1 MSKRDM
7 RAKKLL
13 LAVLLAMS
21 MQSYYAAPTWAAEAG
36 QPAGQTETVDGKG
49 QSDSTTT
56 PATEAETSAPATGEE
71 AADVEGEDSANTDA
85 AVPPVTYGVRAA
97 SASTDDYG
105 IMPLADYPDG
115 TIVGGV
121 TFSGGTL
128 DNVTTINGA
137 NFTVDTTN
145 FNMAIGQGATTILME
160 DSGSTKF
167 MRSLAIGY
175 NATVGGMNSIA
186 IGSDAL
192 SSKVASVAIGNS
204 AKVEVGGGT
213 AIGSNAKVTATNGV
227 ALGLNA
233 KANHEKSVAIGSGSG
248 TNAEYQV
255 SFAQWNTAVNEWR
268 DRRSLVGIQD
278 IDMAGALTGVTSI
291 NGAGLKMGDDWSI
304 AFGWDA
310 SASGYGSV
318 AIGEEATAG
327 DTTTDNSA
335 TAIGS
340 CAGAYKAYTTA
351 IGANSY
357 AYAERS
363 TALGYMANVDET
375 VNSVAIGTASKT
387 FNKNEVNFGYY
398 TLNNGSVNDSGP
410 YYGRSLAGISSI
422 DFIAD
427 EDGNKGA
434 ITGVT
439 SINDVAV
446 SGSAAAGLT
455 IGGITFNN
463 GGIMGEVTE
472 DNYKMKI
479 NGLDLYTGINEEWD
493 KGSMAFGKDS
503 VIGNITGSTTFNA
516 IAIGTGA
523 DAESDNAIALG
534 AHSLAYTEDDMVGN
548 AMAIGAY
555 AGAYSSNSVAFGYQ
569 AYVARF
575 DNSEEHNLINN
586 SMALGT
592 YSSVNTSDTVSFGH
606 KVGDGYG
613 DAYPS
618 KTYTDNLFRSLVNVK
633 DLELNTADDG
643 TGGAITGLTKV
654 NDVHFVIDKDNE
666 NVAISDEEPWSTS
679 SVIIG
684 IGAVATTNGTAIG
697 NQAETLNVD
706 STAVG
711 MMAKASGEVS
721 VAVGVGA
728 EAVGDTAIAI
738 GGGANAGHS
747 ESVAIGYD
755 STTSA
760 ANQVAFGK
768 MTDPATFRSLAG
780 IKDITLTGA
789 VNGVTLGVKG
799 GTAADK
805 DNVLVGG
812 VDVTQLQTD
821 VADKADKTT
830 IDTLSNKVGT
840 AETNISNLKTN
851 TAGISVADNMTVIA
865 NGFKVGTTAYGM
877 SSTGVLTAASGTIGG
892 VTFSGGALDKVSS
905 INGAYFSAAAD
916 QSHLLIGSDERTST
930 NKNNTGIGILS
941 VADGDS
947 TVAVGYEARA
957 AEGRSIAI
965 GAYSKAYA
973 DDSIV
978 IGESSEITNTGLG
991 SIALGRGTKVVSQN
1005 SIAIGNGAH
1014 ISDES
1019 QLYSVAIGTDST
1031 TSKANQVSFGHKKDD
1046 LNAGGGSFGNDL
1058 FRSVVNV
1065 ADIEM
1070 HGGITGLTSI
1080 EGVAVSG
1087 SAADGLTVSGVTLNG
1102 GKVNEVALGL
1112 KGGDTDKDH
1121 VLVGGVDVTKMQT
1134 DVAGKASQT
1143 AFDTLN
1149 ETVTNSTTGLVK
1161 QITDIDAAYKAADT
1175 ALSDKATALEAKTS
1189 KFKADGSEL
1198 TGMTS
1203 ITSTGAT
1210 LGGVSFADSGI
1221 VTGVSSINTVAF
1233 DASGNI
1239 TGGTYN
1245 GMTLGNGKVNGV
1257 TLGTDGTVNG
1267 AAITSD
1273 SFNGVSIKSDGTVDG
1288 VDVSALKAT
1297 VDGIST
1303 DGVGTADTAG
1313 IKRDTT
1319 GTATTKIEDNTSITT
1334 DGLTT
1339 NRITVGNAILENGK
1353 LTVGVVTLTGGKL
1366 SGLTAGDIT
1375 SAAST
1380 EAVTGGQVYTIKSD
1394 LETSISGKADTAT
1407 VTALDTRVGTAETN
1421 IGNLQTATADMATKT
1436 QVATDISTAKTELET
1451 AYNAADT
1458 VLSDRATAL
1467 ETATTGMTYASGTTT
1482 FAVGVAAANL
1492 TVGSNFSVTADGA
1505 LTAKTINNVKIEK
1518 DGTSV
1523 KVGDIDLTALAGNS
1537 SGNAGDI
1544 TALTGRVDTAEGK
1557 VSTLEATVGDS
1568 STGLVKRT
1576 DDLETATTGMTYA
1589 GGTTT
1594 FAGVVTA
1601 GELKVGATGFGFN
1614 SEGVLTAKTVNGVT
1628 ISGTDAAKDAAIGG
1642 YSLKTI
1648 TDDIADLK
1656 TNGGA
1661 TSANTVGIKHS
1672 GTVDTA
1678 DSLTTIEGNT
1688 KISGSGIVVTGT
1700 VEATTLKEDG
1710 TELAAKYAGIS
1721 EAYTAE
1727 KAALKA
1733 DKTDVDTLRTTV
1745 GDAATGLVKD
1755 MGDLQTATSTLKAA
1769 TTGMS
1774 YDSGTTSTSFSGNVV
1789 VGNVGNQTHTQI
1801 TDNAI
1806 IFGQGAEK
1814 QVTVDASGI
1823 HVGAKAMNGIST
1835 FADAGGTHID
1845 HTSLVT
1851 GTITAANLNVNGAA
1865 ISGNATD
1872 GLSVGGVNIKD
1883 LQDRVT
1889 TIENSGTGGSGS
1901 GTSTDTEGIKRTKDN
1916 GKDVTTIESATSF
1929 TADGMKTSN
1938 LEAATAAIGGVNFAA
1953 GGVVT
1958 GINSINGTVFSSD
1971 GKIGGV
1977 SLSGGKVNGVDI
1989 KWLDQRVTS
1998 LEGSGTGGGG
2008 TGGGGAN
2015 TSGIGKP
2022 DGDTTTIEGNTTVT
2036 GDGIETNKVTASDQ
2050 IIVAD
2055 GKDNQTVISED
2066 GIKVAEGKT
2075 NEVTINDKGIHVGK
2089 NSSVMNDTEGFI
2101 TDKGLYIG
2109 VNSSNDISTAKFS
2122 VDKGNGTMTSKVGGY
2137 TFTNGSSG
2145 AVFSHNGDTA
2155 YGTGSK
2161 LDTTIEGNK
2170 VTTGQL
2176 SADELWV
2183 GGNQVTVSGGTVNQT
2198 DAIDNQLTATK
2209 DGYDY
2214 TNGFTTT
2221 QTEGTTQSA
2230 SKESTDGK
2238 EKLETVNKTTAGGT
2252 SVTTSKT
2259 STNSADRKTEQS
2271 SSFVTNESGMSLN
2284 TSTKVTDKDGNVT
2297 KNTSG
2302 ETKMSGDSLTVS
2314 KTTVT
2319 SKDGKEETTTSST
2332 TVGSGEVTLHRED
2345 GSTIRVGEAIEG
2357 MQGQIQD
2364 IGSKVNEMG
2373 VEIKEV
2379 GALSAALAGLHPQP
2393 ENANSRA
2400 DFAMAMGSY
2409 EGKQA
2414 LAVGG
2419 FYRPDKRTMLSIG
2432 ASTTSSKHMMNM
2444 GISIALDKLPEA
2456 ERKEQESN
2464 ADLAE
2469 RMKKLEADY
2478 EARLEKMEAA
2488 YEARMERL
2496 EARYARMKDA
2506 YEADKEQQKQQEAV
2520 DETQENAEGA
2530 SA

>member
-36 QPAGQTETVDGKG
+36 QPTGQTETVDGKG
-49 QSDSTTT
+49 QSDGTTT
-56 PATEAETSAPATGEE
+56 PAGEEETSAPATGEE
-71 AADVEGEDSANTDA
+71 AAAAEGEEGANTTDT
-85 AVPPVTYGVRAA
+85 AVPPITYGVRAA
-97 SASTDDYG
+97 SAGTDDYG

-167 MRSLAIGY
+167 IRSLAIGY

-186 IGSDAL
+186 IGPDAL
-192 SSKVASVAIGNS
+192 SSKIASVAIGNS

-213 AIGSNAKVTATNGV
+213 AIGSGAKVTATNGV

-278 IDMAGALTGVTSI
+278 IEMAGKLLINRIVFTGDVNTGNIAIGGTANGDQYSITVGGTAEADYSVSVGGHAYDENTVALGS
-291 NGAGLKMGDDWSI
+291 GAEAYVKDSI
-304 AFGWDA
+304 AIGAAAQARGQNNIVIGSNSD
-310 SASGYGSV
+310 SANSEDSV
-318 AIGEEATAG
+318 AIGSGASTLDAT
-327 DTTTDNSA
+327 
-335 TAIGS
+335 
-340 CAGAYKAYTTA
+340 
-351 IGANSY
+351 
-357 AYAERS
+357 
-363 TALGYMANVDET
+363 
-375 VNSVAIGTASKT
+375 NSVVIGTGSYT
-387 FNKNEVNFGYY
+387 EESNEVNFGYY
-398 TLNNGSVNDSGP
+398 KLKADGSADRGST

-422 DFIAD
+422 DFIAG
-427 EDGNKGA
+427 EDGTNGVITGLSSIDFIA
-434 ITGVT
+434 GGDGTNGVITGVT
-439 SINDVAV
+439 SIN
-446 SGSAAAGLT
+446 G
-455 IGGITFNN
+455 
-463 GGIMGEVTE
+463 M
-472 DNYKMKI
+472 
-479 NGLDLYTGINEEWD
+479 DLYTGLLNEDDE
-493 KGSMAFGKDS
+493 GSMAFGQGAQ
-503 VIGNITGSTTFNA
+503 IAAYTSTTSYNATAIGTGAIADGNNAVALGAYSLAYTDDDQTEGNA
-516 IAIGTGA
+516 IAIGGCSQALTSNG
-523 DAESDNAIALG
+523 IALG
-534 AHSLAYTEDDMVGN
+534 YQTYTGVNAHNSLA
-548 AMAIGAY
+548 
-555 AGAYSSNSVAFGYQ
+555 
-569 AYVARF
+569 
-575 DNSEEHNLINN
+575 
-586 SMALGT
+586 LGG
-592 YSSVNTSDTVSFGH
+592 YSSVYDSDTVSFGH
-606 KVGDGYG
+606 KKGDKY
-613 DAYPS
+613 DWTDDS

-643 TGGAITGLTKV
+643 TGGAITGVTSINEV
-654 NDVHFVIDKDNE
+654 NFLINQDNEWVVISDTDKDKFGQC
-666 NVAISDEEPWSTS
+666 
-679 SVIIG
+679 SVVIG
-684 IGAVATTNGTAIG
+684 IGATATSDGTAIG
-697 NQAETLNVD
+697 NVAEAIGLD
-706 STAVG
+706 STAIG
-711 MMAKASGEVS
+711 IMAKANGTSA
-721 VAVGVGA
+721 VAVGA
-728 EAVGDTAIAI
+728 LAQASDSAIAI
-738 GGGANAGHS
+738 GGNANATGS
-747 ESVAIGYD
+747 ESIAIGYD
-755 STTSA
+755 SVASA
-760 ANQVAFGK
+760 EK
-768 MTDPATFRSLAG
+768 
-780 IKDITLTGA
+780 
-789 VNGVTLGVKG
+789 
-799 GTAADK
+799 
-805 DNVLVGG
+805 
-812 VDVTQLQTD
+812 
-821 VADKADKTT
+821 
-830 IDTLSNKVGT
+830 
-840 AETNISNLKTN
+840 
-851 TAGISVADNMTVIA
+851 
-865 NGFKVGTTAYGM
+865 
-877 SSTGVLTAASGTIGG
+877 
-892 VTFSGGALDKVSS
+892 
-905 INGAYFSAAAD
+905 
-916 QSHLLIGSDERTST
+916 
-930 NKNNTGIGILS
+930 
-941 VADGDS
+941 
-947 TVAVGYEARA
+947 
-957 AEGRSIAI
+957 
-965 GAYSKAYA
+965 
-973 DDSIV
+973 
-978 IGESSEITNTGLG
+978 
-991 SIALGRGTKVVSQN
+991 
-1005 SIAIGNGAH
+1005 
-1014 ISDES
+1014 
-1019 QLYSVAIGTDST
+1019 
-1031 TSKANQVSFGHKKDD
+1031 QVSFGHKKGDI
-1046 LNAGGGSFGNDL
+1046 NVNGNSMTEDL

-1087 SAADGLTVSGVTLNG
+1087 SAAAGLTVSGVTLNG

-1112 KGGDTDKDH
+1112 KGGTGTDKDN

-1161 QITDIDAAYKAADT
+1161 QITDIDAAYKAVDT

-1221 VTGVSSINTVAF
+1221 VTGVNSINTVAF

-1288 VDVSALKAT
+1288 VDVSVLKAT

-1339 NRITVGNAILENGK
+1339 NKVTVGNAILENGK
-1353 LTVGVVTLTGGKL
+1353 LTVGAVTLTGGKL

-1394 LETSISGKADTAT
+1394 LETSISGKADTTT
-1407 VTALDTRVGTAETN
+1407 VTAL
-1421 IGNLQTATADMATKT
+1421 Q
-1436 QVATDISTAKTELET
+1436 
-1451 AYNAADT
+1451 
-1458 VLSDRATAL
+1458 
-1467 ETATTGMTYASGTTT
+1467 TATTGMTYASGTTT
-1482 FAVGVAAANL
+1482 FAGGVAAANL
-1492 TVGSNFSVTADGA
+1492 AVGSNFSVTADGA

-1601 GELKVGATGFGFN
+1601 GELKVGATGFGFG
-1614 SEGVLTAKTVNGVT
+1614 SDGALTAKTVNGVT

-1688 KISGSGIVVTGT
+1688 KISSSGIVVTGT
-1700 VEATTLKEDG
+1700 VEATTLKEGG

-1733 DKTDVDTLRTTV
+1733 DKTDVDTLKTTV

-1755 MGDLQTATSTLKAA
+1755 MGDLQTATSALKAA

-1789 VGNVGNQTHTQI
+1789 IGDVVGKTHTQI

-1835 FADAGGTHID
+1835 FADSNGTHID

-1851 GTITAANLNVNGAA
+1851 DTVTAANLNVNGAA

-1889 TIENSGTGGSGS
+1889 AIENSGTGGGTGS

-1916 GKDVTTIESATSF
+1916 GKDVTTIEVATSF
-1929 TADGMKTSN
+1929 TADGMQTSK
-1938 LEAATAAIGGVNFAA
+1938 LTAATAAIGGVDFAA
-1953 GGVVT
+1953 SGVMTNV
-1958 GINSINGTVFSSD
+1958 GSINGISFAD

-1977 SLSGGKVNGVDI
+1977 SLSGGKVNGAEINGANFNGVDV
-1989 KWLDQRVTS
+1989 KALKNKVDS
-1998 LEGSGTGGGG
+1998 LGTGGG
-2008 TGGGGAN
+2008 TGGGTGSGGDN

-2101 TDKGLYIG
+2101 SDKGLYIG

-2122 VDKGNGTMTSKVGGY
+2122 VDNGNGTMTSKVGGY
-2137 TFTNGSSG
+2137 TFTNSSSG
-2145 AVFSHNGDTA
+2145 AVFSHSGDTA
-2155 YGTGSK
+2155 VTPGGSFTE
-2161 LDTTIEGNK
+2161 TTIKGNK
-2170 VTTGQL
+2170 VTTGRL
-2176 SADELWV
+2176 DADELYV
-2183 GGNQVTVSGGTVNQT
+2183 DGNKVNIAGGTIGQT
-2198 DAIDNQLTATK
+2198 DAVANHLEGTDGDGNKVTNDFKTSALNGTTQAAEQTSADGKNIIKTENNTSAGGTK
-2209 DGYDY
+2209 V
-2214 TNGFTTT
+2214 TTT
-2221 QTEGTTQSA
+2221 QT
-2230 SKESTDGK
+2230 
-2238 EKLETVNKTTAGGT
+2238 KTTDADNYKSSSS
-2252 SVTTSKT
+2252 SVTTGLNGMTMEISS
-2259 STNSADRKTEQS
+2259 STTKDGKVTQTTEKKTEM
-2271 SSFVTNESGMSLN
+2271 T
-2284 TSTKVTDKDGNVT
+2284 
-2297 KNTSG
+2297 
-2302 ETKMSGDSLTVS
+2302 GDSLTVS

-2393 ENANSRA
+2393 QNANSRA

-2506 YEADKEQQKQQEAV
+2506 YEADKEQQKQQEVA
-2520 DETQENAEGA
+2520 DETQENAEAA

>member
-49 QSDSTTT
+49 QSDGTTT
-56 PATEAETSAPATGEE
+56 PAADEAETVKKTDTKQE
-71 AADVEGEDSANTDA
+71 ADEALTIMGYSVNTLNADEDA
-85 AVPPVTYGVRAA
+85 
-97 SASTDDYG
+97 G
-105 IMPLADYPDG
+105 IMPTL
-115 TIVGGV
+115 VGGY
-121 TFSGGTL
+121 TGSYNAGTGSNYTVDYATAVGYNAVVNHL
-128 DNVTTINGA
+128 NSTALGYNASTSAEEQVSFGHWDSTTSTWTTTRSLAGIKNIEMAGALTGVTTINGA
-137 NFTVDTTN
+137 NFTVDETN
-145 FNMAIGQGATTILME
+145 GNIAIGILAKIESSNPSSETIHVVALGERAAVTGLGGVAVGFEAHAYAEEATALGYCAEAYSKYSI
-160 DSGSTKF
+160 
-167 MRSLAIGY
+167 AIGSGAQAREE
-175 NATVGGMNSIA
+175 NNIVIGTNSDSIGADSVVIGSGAFGDARNSIA
-186 IGSDAL
+186 IGAG
-192 SSKVASVAIGNS
+192 SST
-204 AKVEVGGGT
+204 E
-213 AIGSNAKVTATNGV
+213 
-227 ALGLNA
+227 
-233 KANHEKSVAIGSGSG
+233 
-248 TNAEYQV
+248 
-255 SFAQWNTAVNEWR
+255 
-268 DRRSLVGIQD
+268 
-278 IDMAGALTGVTSI
+278 
-291 NGAGLKMGDDWSI
+291 
-304 AFGWDA
+304 
-310 SASGYGSV
+310 
-318 AIGEEATAG
+318 
-327 DTTTDNSA
+327 TD
-335 TAIGS
+335 
-340 CAGAYKAYTTA
+340 
-351 IGANSY
+351 
-357 AYAERS
+357 
-363 TALGYMANVDET
+363 
-375 VNSVAIGTASKT
+375 
-387 FNKNEVNFGYY
+387 NEVNFGYY
-398 TLNNGSVNDSGP
+398 NLLADGSADMGNP
-410 YYGRSLAGISSI
+410 YFGRSLAGISSI

-427 EDGNKGA
+427 IDGNKGA
-434 ITGVT
+434 ITGLSSINGVTVVGTDASTGLTVGGNAIIGKTDIPFSSNGFSVNNTGAITAASGTIGGITLNGGKLDKIT
-439 SINDVAV
+439 SINGANFTTDNNSIAVGALAIAEDYGSAFGLNSQAKGSSSVAIGNTAKAKDSGSIAIGSTSIAEGANSIAIGVDNLAEKEGSIAIGTSSYAENIGSIALGSHAEAPHDNSVAIGSKSFTTADNQVAFGTGTVNADKTVTWTNRRSLAGISDIEMHGGIMGLTSINGVAV
-446 SGSAAAGLT
+446 SGSTAAGLT
-455 IGGITFNN
+455 IGGITLNN
-463 GGIMGEVTE
+463 GGIIGEVTE

-479 NGLDLYTGINEEWD
+479 NGLDFYTGINEEWD

-633 DLELNTADDG
+633 DIELNTADDG
-643 TGGAITGLTKV
+643 TGGAITGLT
-654 NDVHFVIDKDNE
+654 
-666 NVAISDEEPWSTS
+666 
-679 SVIIG
+679 
-684 IGAVATTNGTAIG
+684 
-697 NQAETLNVD
+697 
-706 STAVG
+706 
-711 MMAKASGEVS
+711 
-721 VAVGVGA
+721 
-728 EAVGDTAIAI
+728 
-738 GGGANAGHS
+738 
-747 ESVAIGYD
+747 
-755 STTSA
+755 
-760 ANQVAFGK
+760 
-768 MTDPATFRSLAG
+768 
-780 IKDITLTGA
+780 
-789 VNGVTLGVKG
+789 
-799 GTAADK
+799 
-805 DNVLVGG
+805 
-812 VDVTQLQTD
+812 
-821 VADKADKTT
+821 
-830 IDTLSNKVGT
+830 
-840 AETNISNLKTN
+840 
-851 TAGISVADNMTVIA
+851 
-865 NGFKVGTTAYGM
+865 
-877 SSTGVLTAASGTIGG
+877 
-892 VTFSGGALDKVSS
+892 S
-905 INGAYFSAAAD
+905 INGVYFSAAAD

-930 NKNNTGIGILS
+930 NKNNTGIGVLS

-957 AEGRSIAI
+957 AEDRSIAI

-973 DDSIV
+973 ADSIV
-978 IGESSEITNTGLG
+978 IGEGSEITNTGLG

-1014 ISDES
+1014 ISDEN
-1019 QLYSVAIGTDST
+1019 QLFSVAIGADST
-1031 TSKANQVSFGHKKDD
+1031 TSKETQVSFGHKQDD
-1046 LNAGGGSFGNDL
+1046 LDAGGSSFGHDL

-1087 SAADGLTVSGVTLNG
+1087 SAAAGLTVSGVTLNG

-1112 KGGDTDKDH
+1112 KGGAGTDKDN
-1121 VLVGGVDVTKMQT
+1121 VLVGGVDLTALSQSSGGNTGDITALKTKTEGIERTGDGSSTPYATTIEGVTLSSNKVTASGGIVVDSNNQL
-1134 DVAGKASQT
+1134 DAVGLKASKVNGATITSNTFNEVLLEKDAGNSHYKVGDVDVT
-1143 AFDTLN
+1143 ALSG
-1149 ETVTNSTTGLVK
+1149 TVGDATKGLVK
-1161 QITDIDAAYKAADT
+1161 DTADLKTAVGDADT
-1175 ALSDKATALEAKTS
+1175 GLAA
-1189 KFKADGSEL
+1189 
-1198 TGMTS
+1198 
-1203 ITSTGAT
+1203 
-1210 LGGVSFADSGI
+1210 V
-1221 VTGVSSINTVAF
+1221 NTKV
-1233 DASGNI
+1233 GTNI
-1239 TGGTYN
+1239 
-1245 GMTLGNGKVNGV
+1245 
-1257 TLGTDGTVNG
+1257 
-1267 AAITSD
+1267 AAITAI
-1273 SFNGVSIKSDGTVDG
+1273 NER
-1288 VDVSALKAT
+1288 
-1297 VDGIST
+1297 
-1303 DGVGTADTAG
+1303 TAG
-1313 IKRDTT
+1313 IDVNSDSSSKF
-1319 GTATTKIEDNTSITT
+1319 S
-1334 DGLTT
+1334 
-1339 NRITVGNAILENGK
+1339 NG
-1353 LTVGVVTLTGGKL
+1353 
-1366 SGLTAGDIT
+1366 
-1375 SAAST
+1375 
-1380 EAVTGGQVYTIKSD
+1380 
-1394 LETSISGKADTAT
+1394 
-1407 VTALDTRVGTAETN
+1407 
-1421 IGNLQTATADMATKT
+1421 
-1436 QVATDISTAKTELET
+1436 
-1451 AYNAADT
+1451 
-1458 VLSDRATAL
+1458 
-1467 ETATTGMTYASGTTT
+1467 
-1482 FAVGVAAANL
+1482 F
-1492 TVGSNFSVTADGA
+1492 TVGSTSFGMGSDGA
-1505 LTAKTINNVKIEK
+1505 LTAKTINTVTIEK
-1518 DGTSV
+1518 VGDAI
-1523 KVGDIDLTALAGNS
+1523 KVGDIDLTALSQNSGGNT
-1537 SGNAGDI
+1537 GDI
-1544 TALTGRVDTAEGK
+1544 TALKTKTEGIERTGDGSSTPYATTIEGVTLNSNKVTASGGIVVDSNNQLDAAGLKASK
-1557 VSTLEATVGDS
+1557 VNGATITSNTFNEVLLEKDAGNSHYKVGDVDVTALS
-1568 STGLVKRT
+1568 DTIGDATKGLVKDT
-1576 DDLETATTGMTYA
+1576 
-1589 GGTTT
+1589 
-1594 FAGVVTA
+1594 
-1601 GELKVGATGFGFN
+1601 
-1614 SEGVLTAKTVNGVT
+1614 
-1628 ISGTDAAKDAAIGG
+1628 
-1642 YSLKTI
+1642 
-1648 TDDIADLK
+1648 ADLK
-1656 TNGGA
+1656 TAVGA
-1661 TSANTVGIKHS
+1661 A
-1672 GTVDTA
+1672 DTGLA
-1678 DSLTTIEGNT
+1678 AVNT
-1688 KISGSGIVVTGT
+1688 KVT
-1700 VEATTLKEDG
+1700 
-1710 TELAAKYAGIS
+1710 
-1721 EAYTAE
+1721 
-1727 KAALKA
+1727 
-1733 DKTDVDTLRTTV
+1733 
-1745 GDAATGLVKD
+1745 
-1755 MGDLQTATSTLKAA
+1755 DLQTA

-1835 FADAGGTHID
+1835 FADSNGTHID

-1851 GTITAANLNVNGAA
+1851 GTVTAANLNGVA

-1872 GLSVGGVNIKD
+1872 GLSVGGVNIKTLD
-1883 LQDRVT
+1883 DRLATLKTTVDDIQNSGVGPADMAGVQRSDADGDGINDTT
-1889 TIENSGTGGSGS
+1889 TIET
-1901 GTSTDTEGIKRTKDN
+1901 
-1916 GKDVTTIESATSF
+1916 ATSF
-1929 TADGMKTSN
+1929 TKAGMKTSN
-1938 LEAATAAIGGVNFAA
+1938 LEALTAAIGGVNFAA

-2008 TGGGGAN
+2008 TGGGGGAS

-2145 AVFSHNGDTA
+2145 AVFSHSGDTA
-2155 YGTGSK
+2155 VTPGGSFTE
-2161 LDTTIEGNK
+2161 TTIKGNK
-2170 VTTGQL
+2170 VTTGRL
-2176 SADELWV
+2176 DADELYV
-2183 GGNQVTVSGGTVNQT
+2183 DGNKVNIAGGTIGQT
-2198 DAIDNQLTATK
+2198 DAVANHLEGT
-2209 DGYDY
+2209 DGDGNKV
-2214 TNGFTTT
+2214 TNDFKTSALN
-2221 QTEGTTQSA
+2221 GTTQAAEQTSA
-2230 SKESTDGK
+2230 DGK
-2238 EKLETVNKTTAGGT
+2238 NIIKTENNTSAGGT

-2456 ERKEQESN
+2456 ERNEQESN

-2506 YEADKEQQKQQEAV
+2506 YEADKEQQKQQEVA
-2520 DETQENAEGA
+2520 DETQENAEAA

>member
-21 MQSYYAAPTWAAEAG
+21 MQSYYAAPTWAAEVG

-49 QSDSTTT
+49 QSDGTTT
-56 PATEAETSAPATGEE
+56 PDAEEETSAPATGDE
-71 AADVEGEDSANTDA
+71 AAAAEGEEGANTTDT

-97 SASTDDYG
+97 SAGTDDYG

-128 DNVTTINGA
+128 DNVTTVNGA

-167 MRSLAIGY
+167 IRSLAIGY

-192 SSKVASVAIGNS
+192 SSKIASVAIGNS
-204 AKVEVGGGT
+204 AKVEVGGGI
-213 AIGSNAKVTATNGV
+213 AIGSNAKVTATSGV

-233 KANHEKSVAIGSGSG
+233 RANHEKSVAIGSGSG

-278 IDMAGALTGVTSI
+278 IDMAGALNAGGVSFIGNSETGSVFV
-291 NGAGLKMGDDWSI
+291 GLPTRDDDGTTIEYYKSDVKYTTT
-304 AFGWDA
+304 FGYEA
-310 SASGYGSV
+310 SATGQASTALGLGAKAAGNSSVSIGGSSEANTEYSTAIGYDAHVNHRRSV
-318 AIGEEATAG
+318 AIGAFSSTNNDGQVSFGSWDAYNEEWVSNYNLVGIDNLEMLGELKVGYEDDNMTIIG
-327 DTTTDNSA
+327 EGKVQSVSLTDG
-335 TAIGS
+335 TAILSNGGLTNLKNINGVTV
-340 CAGAYKAYTTA
+340 AGTSASTGLTFGGNA
-351 IGANSY
+351 IIGKTDMPFS
-357 AYAERS
+357 S
-363 TALGYMANVDET
+363 TGF
-375 VNSVAIGTASKT
+375 SVSNT
-387 FNKNEVNFGYY
+387 
-398 TLNNGSVNDSGP
+398 
-410 YYGRSLAGISSI
+410 
-422 DFIAD
+422 
-427 EDGNKGA
+427 GA
-434 ITGVT
+434 IT
-439 SINDVAV
+439 AA
-446 SGSAAAGLT
+446 SGT

-463 GGIMGEVTE
+463 GGIMGEVNTYGDVDQVKE
-472 DNYKMKI
+472 ASYTMKI
-479 NGLDLYTGINEEWD
+479 NGLDLYTGVSEFD

-503 VIGNITGSTTFNA
+503 VIGNITGANTFDA

-523 DAESDNAIALG
+523 DAESENAIALG

-569 AYVARF
+569 AYVSRF
-575 DNSEEHNLINN
+575 DNSNNLINN

-592 YSSVNTSDTVSFGH
+592 NSSVNTSDTVSFGH
-606 KVGDGYG
+606 KVGDKYG
-613 DAYPS
+613 NYWDE

-643 TGGAITGLTKV
+643 TGGAITG
-654 NDVHFVIDKDNE
+654 
-666 NVAISDEEPWSTS
+666 
-679 SVIIG
+679 
-684 IGAVATTNGTAIG
+684 
-697 NQAETLNVD
+697 
-706 STAVG
+706 
-711 MMAKASGEVS
+711 
-721 VAVGVGA
+721 
-728 EAVGDTAIAI
+728 
-738 GGGANAGHS
+738 
-747 ESVAIGYD
+747 
-755 STTSA
+755 
-760 ANQVAFGK
+760 
-768 MTDPATFRSLAG
+768 
-780 IKDITLTGA
+780 
-789 VNGVTLGVKG
+789 VT
-799 GTAADK
+799 
-805 DNVLVGG
+805 
-812 VDVTQLQTD
+812 
-821 VADKADKTT
+821 
-830 IDTLSNKVGT
+830 
-840 AETNISNLKTN
+840 
-851 TAGISVADNMTVIA
+851 
-865 NGFKVGTTAYGM
+865 
-877 SSTGVLTAASGTIGG
+877 
-892 VTFSGGALDKVSS
+892 S
-905 INGAYFSAAAD
+905 INGAYFSAATD

-930 NKNNTGIGILS
+930 NNNNTGIGIS
-941 VADGDS
+941 SIADGDS
-947 TVAVGYEARA
+947 TVAVGYEAIA

-965 GAYSKAYA
+965 GASSKAYA

-978 IGESSEITNTGLG
+978 IGEGSEITNTGLG

-1005 SIAIGNGAH
+1005 SIAIGNRAN

-1019 QLYSVAIGTDST
+1019 QVYSVAIGADST
-1031 TSKANQVSFGHKKDD
+1031 TSKAKQVSFGHKKDD
-1046 LNAGGGSFGNDL
+1046 LDAGGSSFGDDL

-1245 GMTLGNGKVNGV
+1245 CMTLGNGKVNGV

-1297 VDGIST
+1297 VEGIKT

-1339 NRITVGNAILENGK
+1339 NKVTVGNAILENGK
-1353 LTVGVVTLTGGKL
+1353 LTVGAVTLTGGKL

-1394 LETSISGKADTAT
+1394 LETSISGKADTTT

-1421 IGNLQTATADMATKT
+1421 IGDLQTATADMATKT
-1436 QVATDISTAKTELET
+1436 QVATDIGTAKTELET

-1458 VLSDRATAL
+1458 ALSDRATAL

-1482 FAVGVAAANL
+1482 FAGGVAAANL
-1492 TVGSNFSVTADGA
+1492 AVGSNFSVTADGA

-1576 DDLETATTGMTYA
+1576 DDLQTATTGMTYA
-1589 GGTTT
+1589 SGTTT

-1601 GELKVGATGFGFN
+1601 GEFKVGVTGFGFN

-1661 TSANTVGIKHS
+1661 TSANTVAISHA
-1672 GTVDTA
+1672 GTLGSA

-1700 VEATTLKEDG
+1700 VEATTLKEGG

-1733 DKTDVDTLRTTV
+1733 DKTDVDTLKTTV
-1745 GDAATGLVKD
+1745 GDADTGLAAVNTKVT
-1755 MGDLQTATSTLKAA
+1755 DLQTA

-1774 YDSGTTSTSFSGNVV
+1774 YDSGTTSFEGSLLIGKNKTT
-1789 VGNVGNQTHTQI
+1789 QTQI

-1835 FADAGGTHID
+1835 FADSSGTHID

-1851 GTITAANLNVNGAA
+1851 GTVTAANLNVNGAA

-1889 TIENSGTGGSGS
+1889 TIENSGTGG

-1916 GKDVTTIESATSF
+1916 GKDVTTIEGATSF
-1929 TADGMKTSN
+1929 TADGMQTSK
-1938 LEAATAAIGGVNFAA
+1938 LTAATAAIGGVDFAA
-1953 GGVVT
+1953 SGVMTNV
-1958 GINSINGTVFSSD
+1958 GSINGISFAD

-1977 SLSGGKVNGVDI
+1977 SLSGGKVNGAEINGANFNGVDV
-1989 KWLDQRVTS
+1989 KALKNKVDS
-1998 LEGSGTGGGG
+1998 LGTGGG
-2008 TGGGGAN
+2008 TGGGTGSGGTGSGGDN

-2066 GIKVAEGKT
+2066 GIKVAAGKT

-2155 YGTGSK
+2155 YGTGAK

-2176 SADELWV
+2176 NADELWV

-2230 SKESTDGK
+2230 SKKSTDGK

-2271 SSFVTNESGMSLN
+2271 SSFVTNEGGMSLN

-2319 SKDGKEETTTSST
+2319 SKDGKEEITTSST

-2393 ENANSRA
+2393 QNANSRA

-2456 ERKEQESN
+2456 ERNEQESN

-2506 YEADKEQQKQQEAV
+2506 YEADKEQQKQQEVA
-2520 DETQENAEGA
+2520 DETQENAEAA

>member
-49 QSDSTTT
+49 QSDGTTT
-56 PATEAETSAPATGEE
+56 PAADEAETVKKTDTKQE
-71 AADVEGEDSANTDA
+71 ADEALTIMGYSVNTLNADEDA
-85 AVPPVTYGVRAA
+85 
-97 SASTDDYG
+97 G
-105 IMPLADYPDG
+105 IMPTL
-115 TIVGGV
+115 VGGY
-121 TFSGGTL
+121 TGSYNAGTGSNYTVDYATAVGYNAVVNHL
-128 DNVTTINGA
+128 NSTALGYNASTSAEEQVSFGHWDSTTSTWTTTRSLAGIKNIEMAGALTGVTTINGA
-137 NFTVDTTN
+137 NFTVDETN
-145 FNMAIGQGATTILME
+145 GNIAIGILAKIESSNPSSETIHVVALGERAAVTGLGGVAVGFEAHAYAEEATALGYCAEAYSKYSI
-160 DSGSTKF
+160 
-167 MRSLAIGY
+167 AIGSGAQAREE
-175 NATVGGMNSIA
+175 NNIVIGTNSDSIGADSVVIGSGAFGDARNSIA
-186 IGSDAL
+186 IGAG
-192 SSKVASVAIGNS
+192 SST
-204 AKVEVGGGT
+204 E
-213 AIGSNAKVTATNGV
+213 
-227 ALGLNA
+227 
-233 KANHEKSVAIGSGSG
+233 
-248 TNAEYQV
+248 
-255 SFAQWNTAVNEWR
+255 
-268 DRRSLVGIQD
+268 
-278 IDMAGALTGVTSI
+278 
-291 NGAGLKMGDDWSI
+291 
-304 AFGWDA
+304 
-310 SASGYGSV
+310 
-318 AIGEEATAG
+318 
-327 DTTTDNSA
+327 TD
-335 TAIGS
+335 
-340 CAGAYKAYTTA
+340 
-351 IGANSY
+351 
-357 AYAERS
+357 
-363 TALGYMANVDET
+363 
-375 VNSVAIGTASKT
+375 
-387 FNKNEVNFGYY
+387 NEVNFGYY
-398 TLNNGSVNDSGP
+398 NLLADGSADMGNP
-410 YYGRSLAGISSI
+410 YFGRSLAGISSI

-427 EDGNKGA
+427 IDGNKGA
-434 ITGVT
+434 ITGLSSINGVTVVGTDASTGLTVGGNAIIGKTDIPFSSNGFSVNNTGAITAASGTIGGITLNGGKLDKIT
-439 SINDVAV
+439 SINGANFTTDNNSIAVGALAIAEDYGSAFGLNSQAKGSSSVAIGNTAKAKDSGSIAIGSTSIAEGANSIAIGVDNLAEKEGSIAIGTSSYAENIGSIALGSHAEAPHDNSVAIGSKSFTTADNQVAFGTGTVNADKTVTWTNRRSLAGISDIEMHGGIMGLTSINGVAV
-446 SGSAAAGLT
+446 SGSTAAGLT
-455 IGGITFNN
+455 IGGITLNN
-463 GGIMGEVTE
+463 GGIIGEVTE

-479 NGLDLYTGINEEWD
+479 NGLDFYTGINEEWD

-633 DLELNTADDG
+633 DIELNTADDG
-643 TGGAITGLTKV
+643 TGGAITGLT
-654 NDVHFVIDKDNE
+654 
-666 NVAISDEEPWSTS
+666 
-679 SVIIG
+679 
-684 IGAVATTNGTAIG
+684 
-697 NQAETLNVD
+697 
-706 STAVG
+706 
-711 MMAKASGEVS
+711 
-721 VAVGVGA
+721 
-728 EAVGDTAIAI
+728 
-738 GGGANAGHS
+738 
-747 ESVAIGYD
+747 
-755 STTSA
+755 
-760 ANQVAFGK
+760 
-768 MTDPATFRSLAG
+768 
-780 IKDITLTGA
+780 
-789 VNGVTLGVKG
+789 
-799 GTAADK
+799 
-805 DNVLVGG
+805 
-812 VDVTQLQTD
+812 
-821 VADKADKTT
+821 
-830 IDTLSNKVGT
+830 
-840 AETNISNLKTN
+840 
-851 TAGISVADNMTVIA
+851 
-865 NGFKVGTTAYGM
+865 
-877 SSTGVLTAASGTIGG
+877 
-892 VTFSGGALDKVSS
+892 S
-905 INGAYFSAAAD
+905 INGVYFSAAAD

-930 NKNNTGIGILS
+930 NKNNTGIGVLS

-957 AEGRSIAI
+957 AEDRSIAI

-973 DDSIV
+973 ADSIV
-978 IGESSEITNTGLG
+978 IGEGSEITNTGLG

-1014 ISDES
+1014 ISDEN
-1019 QLYSVAIGTDST
+1019 QLFSVAIGADST
-1031 TSKANQVSFGHKKDD
+1031 TSKETQVSFGHKQDD
-1046 LNAGGGSFGNDL
+1046 LDAGGSSFGHDL

-1087 SAADGLTVSGVTLNG
+1087 SAAAGLTVSGVTLNG

-1112 KGGDTDKDH
+1112 KGGAGTDKDN
-1121 VLVGGVDVTKMQT
+1121 VLVGGVD
-1134 DVAGKASQT
+1134 
-1143 AFDTLN
+1143 L
-1149 ETVTNSTTGLVK
+1149 
-1161 QITDIDAAYKAADT
+1161 T
-1175 ALSDKATALEAKTS
+1175 ALS
-1189 KFKADGSEL
+1189 
-1198 TGMTS
+1198 
-1203 ITSTGAT
+1203 
-1210 LGGVSFADSGI
+1210 
-1221 VTGVSSINTVAF
+1221 
-1233 DASGNI
+1233 
-1239 TGGTYN
+1239 
-1245 GMTLGNGKVNGV
+1245 
-1257 TLGTDGTVNG
+1257 
-1267 AAITSD
+1267 
-1273 SFNGVSIKSDGTVDG
+1273 
-1288 VDVSALKAT
+1288 
-1297 VDGIST
+1297 
-1303 DGVGTADTAG
+1303 
-1313 IKRDTT
+1313 
-1319 GTATTKIEDNTSITT
+1319 
-1334 DGLTT
+1334 
-1339 NRITVGNAILENGK
+1339 
-1353 LTVGVVTLTGGKL
+1353 
-1366 SGLTAGDIT
+1366 
-1375 SAAST
+1375 
-1380 EAVTGGQVYTIKSD
+1380 Q
-1394 LETSISGKADTAT
+1394 
-1407 VTALDTRVGTAETN
+1407 
-1421 IGNLQTATADMATKT
+1421 
-1436 QVATDISTAKTELET
+1436 
-1451 AYNAADT
+1451 
-1458 VLSDRATAL
+1458 
-1467 ETATTGMTYASGTTT
+1467 
-1482 FAVGVAAANL
+1482 
-1492 TVGSNFSVTADGA
+1492 
-1505 LTAKTINNVKIEK
+1505 
-1518 DGTSV
+1518 
-1523 KVGDIDLTALAGNS
+1523 S
-1537 SGNAGDI
+1537 SGGNTGDI
-1544 TALTGRVDTAEGK
+1544 TALKTKTEGIERTGDGSSTPYATTIEGVTLNSNKVTASGGIVVDSNNQLDAAGLKASK
-1557 VSTLEATVGDS
+1557 VNGATITSNTFNEVLLEKDAGNSHYKVGDVDVTALS
-1568 STGLVKRT
+1568 DTIGDATKGLVKDT
-1576 DDLETATTGMTYA
+1576 
-1589 GGTTT
+1589 
-1594 FAGVVTA
+1594 
-1601 GELKVGATGFGFN
+1601 
-1614 SEGVLTAKTVNGVT
+1614 
-1628 ISGTDAAKDAAIGG
+1628 
-1642 YSLKTI
+1642 
-1648 TDDIADLK
+1648 ADLK
-1656 TNGGA
+1656 TAVGA
-1661 TSANTVGIKHS
+1661 A
-1672 GTVDTA
+1672 DTGLA
-1678 DSLTTIEGNT
+1678 AVNT
-1688 KISGSGIVVTGT
+1688 KVT
-1700 VEATTLKEDG
+1700 
-1710 TELAAKYAGIS
+1710 
-1721 EAYTAE
+1721 
-1727 KAALKA
+1727 
-1733 DKTDVDTLRTTV
+1733 
-1745 GDAATGLVKD
+1745 
-1755 MGDLQTATSTLKAA
+1755 DLQTA

-1835 FADAGGTHID
+1835 FADSNGTHID

-1851 GTITAANLNVNGAA
+1851 GTVTAANLNGVA

-1872 GLSVGGVNIKD
+1872 GLSVGGVNIKTLD
-1883 LQDRVT
+1883 DRLATLKTTVDDIQNSGVGTADMAGVQRSDADGDGINDTT
-1889 TIENSGTGGSGS
+1889 TIET
-1901 GTSTDTEGIKRTKDN
+1901 
-1916 GKDVTTIESATSF
+1916 ATSF
-1929 TADGMKTSN
+1929 TKAGMKTSN
-1938 LEAATAAIGGVNFAA
+1938 LEALTAAIGGVNFAA

-2008 TGGGGAN
+2008 TGGGGGAS

-2145 AVFSHNGDTA
+2145 AVFSHSGDTA
-2155 YGTGSK
+2155 VTPGGSFTE
-2161 LDTTIEGNK
+2161 TTIKGNK
-2170 VTTGQL
+2170 VTTGRL
-2176 SADELWV
+2176 DADELYV
-2183 GGNQVTVSGGTVNQT
+2183 DGNKVNIAGGTIGQT
-2198 DAIDNQLTATK
+2198 DAVANHLEGT
-2209 DGYDY
+2209 DGDGNKV
-2214 TNGFTTT
+2214 TNDFKTSALN
-2221 QTEGTTQSA
+2221 GTTQAAEQTSA
-2230 SKESTDGK
+2230 DGK
-2238 EKLETVNKTTAGGT
+2238 NIIKTENNTSAGGT

-2456 ERKEQESN
+2456 ERNEQESN

-2506 YEADKEQQKQQEAV
+2506 YEADKEQQKQQEVA
-2520 DETQENAEGA
+2520 DETQENAEAA

>member
-21 MQSYYAAPTWAAEAG
+21 MQSYYAAPTWSAEVG

-49 QSDSTTT
+49 QSDGTTT
-56 PATEAETSAPATGEE
+56 PAAEEETSAPATGDE
-71 AADVEGEDSANTDA
+71 AAAAEGEEGANTTDT

-97 SASTDDYG
+97 SAGTDDYG

-128 DNVTTINGA
+128 DNVTTVNGA

-167 MRSLAIGY
+167 IRSLAIGY

-192 SSKVASVAIGNS
+192 SSKTASVAIGNS

-213 AIGSNAKVTATNGV
+213 AIGSNAKVTATSGV

-278 IDMAGALTGVTSI
+278 IDMAGALNAGGVSFIGNSETESVFI
-291 NGAGLKMGDDWSI
+291 GLPTMPDDDGTTIEFYNSY
-304 AFGWDA
+304 ARNTTTFGYKA
-310 SASGYGSV
+310 SAAGVESTALGSWASAKTTNSVAVGYGSEANSTSSVAIGSFAKSDHMGSV
-318 AIGEEATAG
+318 AIGSSSVTNGKNQVSFGAWNENDKEFVSTRSLVGIENLTMEGDLKVGYEDANMTIISEGKVQSVSLTDGTATLSNGGLTNLKNINGVSVAGTSASTGLTVGGNAIVGKTDMPFSSTGFSVDKDGAVTGKTVNGATITSNSFNGVTLEKDASSHYKVGGVDVTQMQTDVAGKTDKATTLLGYGITDAYTKAEA
-327 DTTTDNSA
+327 D
-335 TAIGS
+335 
-340 CAGAYKAYTTA
+340 KAYQDADTVLKTALTNDIARKADKSIVDTLTANTVGISVDSGTTKLANGFEVGTTA
-351 IGANSY
+351 
-357 AYAERS
+357 
-363 TALGYMANVDET
+363 
-375 VNSVAIGTASKT
+375 
-387 FNKNEVNFGYY
+387 
-398 TLNNGSVNDSGP
+398 
-410 YYGRSLAGISSI
+410 YGMSS
-422 DFIAD
+422 
-427 EDGNKGA
+427 
-434 ITGVT
+434 TGVLT
-439 SINDVAV
+439 AA
-446 SGSAAAGLT
+446 SGT
-455 IGGITFNN
+455 IGGITLNN
-463 GGIMGEVTE
+463 SGIMGKVTE

-503 VIGNITGSTTFNA
+503 IIGNITGSTTFNA

-575 DNSEEHNLINN
+575 DNSGDNNLINN

-606 KVGDGYG
+606 KKGDGYG

-643 TGGAITGLTKV
+643 TGGAITG
-654 NDVHFVIDKDNE
+654 
-666 NVAISDEEPWSTS
+666 
-679 SVIIG
+679 
-684 IGAVATTNGTAIG
+684 
-697 NQAETLNVD
+697 
-706 STAVG
+706 
-711 MMAKASGEVS
+711 
-721 VAVGVGA
+721 
-728 EAVGDTAIAI
+728 
-738 GGGANAGHS
+738 
-747 ESVAIGYD
+747 
-755 STTSA
+755 
-760 ANQVAFGK
+760 
-768 MTDPATFRSLAG
+768 
-780 IKDITLTGA
+780 
-789 VNGVTLGVKG
+789 VT
-799 GTAADK
+799 
-805 DNVLVGG
+805 
-812 VDVTQLQTD
+812 
-821 VADKADKTT
+821 
-830 IDTLSNKVGT
+830 
-840 AETNISNLKTN
+840 
-851 TAGISVADNMTVIA
+851 
-865 NGFKVGTTAYGM
+865 
-877 SSTGVLTAASGTIGG
+877 
-892 VTFSGGALDKVSS
+892 S
-905 INGAYFSAAAD
+905 INGAYFSAATD

-930 NKNNTGIGILS
+930 NNNNTGIGIS
-941 VADGDS
+941 SIADGDS
-947 TVAVGYEARA
+947 TVAVGYEAIA

-965 GAYSKAYA
+965 GASSKAYA

-978 IGESSEITNTGLG
+978 IGEGSEITNTGLG

-1005 SIAIGNGAH
+1005 SIAIGNRAN

-1019 QLYSVAIGTDST
+1019 QVYSVAIGADST
-1031 TSKANQVSFGHKKDD
+1031 TSKAKQVSFGHKKDD
-1046 LNAGGGSFGNDL
+1046 LDAGGSSFGDDL

-1087 SAADGLTVSGVTLNG
+1087 SADAGLTVSGVTLNG

-1112 KGGDTDKDH
+1112 KGGTDTDKDN

-1210 LGGVSFADSGI
+1210 LGGVSFADIGI

-1339 NRITVGNAILENGK
+1339 NKVTVGNAILENGK
-1353 LTVGVVTLTGGKL
+1353 LTVGAVTLTGGKL

-1458 VLSDRATAL
+1458 ALSDRATVL

-1482 FAVGVAAANL
+1482 FAGGVAAANL
-1492 TVGSNFSVTADGA
+1492 AVGSNFSVTADGA

-1518 DGTSV
+1518 DGTAV

-1601 GELKVGATGFGFN
+1601 GEFKVGVTGFGFG
-1614 SEGVLTAKTVNGVT
+1614 SDGALTAKTVNGVT

-1688 KISGSGIVVTGT
+1688 KISSSGIVVTGT
-1700 VEATTLKEDG
+1700 VEATTLKEGG

-1733 DKTDVDTLRTTV
+1733 DKTDVDTLKTTV
-1745 GDAATGLVKD
+1745 GDADTGLVKD
-1755 MGDLQTATSTLKAA
+1755 MGDLQTATSALKAA
-1769 TTGMS
+1769 TTGIS

-1835 FADAGGTHID
+1835 FADSSGTHID

-1851 GTITAANLNVNGAA
+1851 GTVTAANLNVNGAA

-1889 TIENSGTGGSGS
+1889 TIENSGTGGGTG

-1916 GKDVTTIESATSF
+1916 GKDVTTIEGATSF
-1929 TADGMKTSN
+1929 TADGMQTSK
-1938 LEAATAAIGGVNFAA
+1938 LTAATAAIGGVDFAA
-1953 GGVVT
+1953 SGVMTNV
-1958 GINSINGTVFSSD
+1958 GSINGISFAD

-1977 SLSGGKVNGVDI
+1977 SLSGGKVNGAEINGANFNGVDV
-1989 KWLDQRVTS
+1989 KALKNKVDS
-1998 LEGSGTGGGG
+1998 LGTGGG
-2008 TGGGGAN
+2008 TGGGTGSGDGN
-2015 TSGIGKP
+2015 TSGITKP

-2066 GIKVAEGKT
+2066 GIKVAAGKT

-2176 SADELWV
+2176 NADELWV

-2271 SSFVTNESGMSLN
+2271 SRFVTDEGGMTLN

-2297 KNTSG
+2297 KDTSG
-2302 ETKMSGDSLTVS
+2302 TTTMNGDSLTMS
-2314 KTTVT
+2314 KTTT
-2319 SKDGKEETTTSST
+2319 TTNKDGEKKTTTSST
-2332 TVGSGEVTLHRED
+2332 KIDSGEITLEREN
-2345 GSTIRVGEAIEG
+2345 GTIRVGDAIEG

-2393 ENANSRA
+2393 QNANSRA

-2456 ERKEQESN
+2456 ERNEQESN

-2506 YEADKEQQKQQEAV
+2506 YEADKEQQKQQEVA
-2520 DETQENAEGA
+2520 DETQENAEAA

>member
-49 QSDSTTT
+49 QSDGTTT
-56 PATEAETSAPATGEE
+56 PAADEAETVKKTDTKQE
-71 AADVEGEDSANTDA
+71 ADEALTIMGYSVNKLNADEDA
-85 AVPPVTYGVRAA
+85 
-97 SASTDDYG
+97 G
-105 IMPLADYPDG
+105 IMPTL
-115 TIVGGV
+115 VGGY
-121 TFSGGTL
+121 TGSYNAGTGSNYTVDYATAVGYNAVVNHL
-128 DNVTTINGA
+128 NSTALGYNASTSAENQVSFGHWDGSTWTDRRSLAGIKDINMEGALTGVTTINGA

-167 MRSLAIGY
+167 IRSLAIGY

-192 SSKVASVAIGNS
+192 SSKTASVAIGNS

-213 AIGSNAKVTATNGV
+213 AIGSNAKVTATSGV

-278 IDMAGALTGVTSI
+278 IDMAGALNAGGVSFIGNSETESVFI
-291 NGAGLKMGDDWSI
+291 GLPTMPDDDGTTIEFYNSY
-304 AFGWDA
+304 ARNTTTFGYKA
-310 SASGYGSV
+310 SAAGVESTALGSWASAKTTNSVAVGYGSEANSTSSVAIGSLAKSDHMGSV
-318 AIGEEATAG
+318 AIGSSSVTNGKNQVSFGAWNENDKEFVSTRSLVGIENLTMEG
-327 DTTTDNSA
+327 DLKVGYEDANMTIISEGKVQSVSLTD
-335 TAIGS
+335 
-340 CAGAYKAYTTA
+340 
-351 IGANSY
+351 
-357 AYAERS
+357 
-363 TALGYMANVDET
+363 
-375 VNSVAIGTASKT
+375 GTATLSNGRLTNLKNINGVTVAGTDASTGLTIGGNAIIGKT
-387 FNKNEVNFGYY
+387 GIPFSSTGF
-398 TLNNGSVNDSGP
+398 SVDK
-410 YYGRSLAGISSI
+410 
-422 DFIAD
+422 D
-427 EDGNKGA
+427 GA
-434 ITGVT
+434 IT
-439 SINDVAV
+439 
-446 SGSAAAGLT
+446 AANGT

-463 GGIMGEVTE
+463 GGIMGEVNTYGDVDQVKE
-472 DNYKMKI
+472 ASYTMKI
-479 NGLDLYTGINEEWD
+479 NGLDLYTGVSEFD

-503 VIGNITGSTTFNA
+503 VIGNITGANTFDA
-516 IAIGTGA
+516 IAIGTEA

-569 AYVARF
+569 AYVSRF
-575 DNSEEHNLINN
+575 DNSNNLINN

-592 YSSVNTSDTVSFGH
+592 NSSVNTSDTVSFGH
-606 KVGDGYG
+606 KVGDKYG
-613 DAYPS
+613 NYWDE

-643 TGGAITGLTKV
+643 TGGAITG
-654 NDVHFVIDKDNE
+654 
-666 NVAISDEEPWSTS
+666 
-679 SVIIG
+679 
-684 IGAVATTNGTAIG
+684 
-697 NQAETLNVD
+697 
-706 STAVG
+706 
-711 MMAKASGEVS
+711 
-721 VAVGVGA
+721 
-728 EAVGDTAIAI
+728 
-738 GGGANAGHS
+738 
-747 ESVAIGYD
+747 
-755 STTSA
+755 
-760 ANQVAFGK
+760 
-768 MTDPATFRSLAG
+768 
-780 IKDITLTGA
+780 
-789 VNGVTLGVKG
+789 VT
-799 GTAADK
+799 
-805 DNVLVGG
+805 
-812 VDVTQLQTD
+812 
-821 VADKADKTT
+821 
-830 IDTLSNKVGT
+830 
-840 AETNISNLKTN
+840 
-851 TAGISVADNMTVIA
+851 
-865 NGFKVGTTAYGM
+865 
-877 SSTGVLTAASGTIGG
+877 
-892 VTFSGGALDKVSS
+892 S
-905 INGAYFSAAAD
+905 INGAYFSAATD

-930 NKNNTGIGILS
+930 NNNNTGIGIS
-941 VADGDS
+941 SIADGDS
-947 TVAVGYEARA
+947 TVAVGYEAIA

-965 GAYSKAYA
+965 GASSKAYA

-978 IGESSEITNTGLG
+978 IGEGSEITNTGLG

-1005 SIAIGNGAH
+1005 SIAIGNRAN

-1019 QLYSVAIGTDST
+1019 QVYSVAIGADST
-1031 TSKANQVSFGHKKDD
+1031 TSKAKQVSFGHKKDD
-1046 LNAGGGSFGNDL
+1046 LDAGGSSFGDDL

-1102 GKVNEVALGL
+1102 GKVNGVTLGI
-1112 KGGDTDKDH
+1112 KGGTAADKDN

-1245 GMTLGNGKVNGV
+1245 GMTLGNDKVNGV

-1297 VDGIST
+1297 VEGIKT
-1303 DGVGTADTAG
+1303 DGVGTADTKG
-1313 IKRDTT
+1313 IERTGDGSGTPYTT
-1319 GTATTKIEDNTSITT
+1319 SIEVNTKISSSGITTNAITASGTVTANEFVEGSQKLSDKYAAKAALDDYTTTADMNTKFADYATTDAMNTALNDYAKTAEVDTAISTKANADATGLSVENQGKWKAVLGVDTLEGSVATNTSNIT
-1334 DGLTT
+1334 D
-1339 NRITVGNAILENGK
+1339 
-1353 LTVGVVTLTGGKL
+1353 LTGKV
-1366 SGLTAGDIT
+1366 STA
-1375 SAAST
+1375 
-1380 EAVTGGQVYTIKSD
+1380 
-1394 LETSISGKADTAT
+1394 ETSIGD
-1407 VTALDTRVGTAETN
+1407 
-1421 IGNLQTATADMATKT
+1421 
-1436 QVATDISTAKTELET
+1436 
-1451 AYNAADT
+1451 
-1458 VLSDRATAL
+1458 L

-1482 FAVGVAAANL
+1482 FAGGVAAANL

-1601 GELKVGATGFGFN
+1601 GELKVGATGFGFG

-1661 TSANTVGIKHS
+1661 TSANTVAISHA
-1672 GTVDTA
+1672 GTLGSA

-1700 VEATTLKEDG
+1700 VEATTLKEGG

-1733 DKTDVDTLRTTV
+1733 DKTDVDTLKTTV
-1745 GDAATGLVKD
+1745 GDADTGLVKD
-1755 MGDLQTATSTLKAA
+1755 MGDLQTATSALKAA
-1769 TTGMS
+1769 TTGIS

-1851 GTITAANLNVNGAA
+1851 GTVTAANLKVNDAT

-1889 TIENSGTGGSGS
+1889 TIENSGTGGGTG

-1916 GKDVTTIESATSF
+1916 GKDVTTIEGATSF
-1929 TADGMKTSN
+1929 TADGMQTSK
-1938 LEAATAAIGGVNFAA
+1938 LSAATAAIGGVDFAA
-1953 GGVVT
+1953 SGVMTNV
-1958 GINSINGTVFSSD
+1958 GSINGTVFSSD

-1977 SLSGGKVNGVDI
+1977 SLSGGKVNGAEINGANFNGVDV
-1989 KWLDQRVTS
+1989 KALKNKVDS
-1998 LEGSGTGGGG
+1998 LGTGGG
-2008 TGGGGAN
+2008 TGGGTGSGDGN

-2155 YGTGSK
+2155 YGTGAK

-2176 SADELWV
+2176 NADELWV

-2259 STNSADRKTEQS
+2259 SINSADRKTEQS
-2271 SSFVTNESGMSLN
+2271 SSLVTNEGGMSLN

-2314 KTTVT
+2314 KTTVM

-2456 ERKEQESN
+2456 ERNEQESN

-2496 EARYARMKDA
+2496 EARYARMQEA
-2506 YEADKEQQKQQEAV
+2506 YEAERELENQEQAAGEAAVAAVKEEAADQEAV
-2520 DETQENAEGA
+2520 VA
-2530 SA
+2530 

>member
-36 QPAGQTETVDGKG
+36 QPTGQTETVDGKG
-49 QSDSTTT
+49 QSDGTTT
-56 PATEAETSAPATGEE
+56 PAGEEETSAPATGEE
-71 AADVEGEDSANTDA
+71 AAAAEGEEGANTTDT
-85 AVPPVTYGVRAA
+85 AVPPITYGVRAA
-97 SASTDDYG
+97 SAGTDDYG

-167 MRSLAIGY
+167 IRSLAIGY

-186 IGSDAL
+186 IGPDAL
-192 SSKVASVAIGNS
+192 SSKIASVAIGNS

-213 AIGSNAKVTATNGV
+213 AIGSGAKVTATNGV

-278 IDMAGALTGVTSI
+278 IEMAGKLLINRIVFTGDVNTGNIAIGGTANGDQYSITVGGTAEADYSVSVGGHAYDENTVALGS
-291 NGAGLKMGDDWSI
+291 GAEAYVKDSI
-304 AFGWDA
+304 AIGAAAQARGQNNIVIGSNSD
-310 SASGYGSV
+310 SANSEDSV
-318 AIGEEATAG
+318 AIGSGASTLDAT
-327 DTTTDNSA
+327 
-335 TAIGS
+335 
-340 CAGAYKAYTTA
+340 
-351 IGANSY
+351 
-357 AYAERS
+357 
-363 TALGYMANVDET
+363 
-375 VNSVAIGTASKT
+375 NSVVIGTGSYT
-387 FNKNEVNFGYY
+387 EESNEVNFGYY
-398 TLNNGSVNDSGP
+398 KLKADGSADRGST

-422 DFIAD
+422 DFIAG
-427 EDGNKGA
+427 EDGTNGVITGLSSIDFIA
-434 ITGVT
+434 GGDGTNGVITGVT
-439 SINDVAV
+439 SIN
-446 SGSAAAGLT
+446 G
-455 IGGITFNN
+455 
-463 GGIMGEVTE
+463 M
-472 DNYKMKI
+472 
-479 NGLDLYTGINEEWD
+479 DLYTGLLNEDDE
-493 KGSMAFGKDS
+493 GSMAFGQGAQ
-503 VIGNITGSTTFNA
+503 IAAYTSTTSYNATAIGTGAIADGNNAVALGAYSLAYTDDDQTEGNA
-516 IAIGTGA
+516 IAIGGCSQALTSNG
-523 DAESDNAIALG
+523 IALG
-534 AHSLAYTEDDMVGN
+534 YQTYTGVNAHNSLA
-548 AMAIGAY
+548 
-555 AGAYSSNSVAFGYQ
+555 
-569 AYVARF
+569 
-575 DNSEEHNLINN
+575 
-586 SMALGT
+586 LGG
-592 YSSVNTSDTVSFGH
+592 YSSVYDSDTVSFGH
-606 KVGDGYG
+606 KKGDKY
-613 DAYPS
+613 DWTDDS

-643 TGGAITGLTKV
+643 TGGAITGVTSINEV
-654 NDVHFVIDKDNE
+654 NFLINQDNEWVVISDTDKDKFGQC
-666 NVAISDEEPWSTS
+666 
-679 SVIIG
+679 SVVIG
-684 IGAVATTNGTAIG
+684 IGATATSDGTAIG
-697 NQAETLNVD
+697 NVAEAIGLD
-706 STAVG
+706 STAIG
-711 MMAKASGEVS
+711 IMAKANGTSA
-721 VAVGVGA
+721 VAVGA
-728 EAVGDTAIAI
+728 LAQASDSAIAI
-738 GGGANAGHS
+738 GGNANATGS
-747 ESVAIGYD
+747 ESIAIGYD
-755 STTSA
+755 SVASA
-760 ANQVAFGK
+760 EK
-768 MTDPATFRSLAG
+768 
-780 IKDITLTGA
+780 
-789 VNGVTLGVKG
+789 
-799 GTAADK
+799 
-805 DNVLVGG
+805 
-812 VDVTQLQTD
+812 
-821 VADKADKTT
+821 
-830 IDTLSNKVGT
+830 
-840 AETNISNLKTN
+840 
-851 TAGISVADNMTVIA
+851 
-865 NGFKVGTTAYGM
+865 
-877 SSTGVLTAASGTIGG
+877 
-892 VTFSGGALDKVSS
+892 
-905 INGAYFSAAAD
+905 
-916 QSHLLIGSDERTST
+916 
-930 NKNNTGIGILS
+930 
-941 VADGDS
+941 
-947 TVAVGYEARA
+947 
-957 AEGRSIAI
+957 
-965 GAYSKAYA
+965 
-973 DDSIV
+973 
-978 IGESSEITNTGLG
+978 
-991 SIALGRGTKVVSQN
+991 
-1005 SIAIGNGAH
+1005 
-1014 ISDES
+1014 
-1019 QLYSVAIGTDST
+1019 
-1031 TSKANQVSFGHKKDD
+1031 QVSFGHKKGDI
-1046 LNAGGGSFGNDL
+1046 NVNGNSMTEDL

-1087 SAADGLTVSGVTLNG
+1087 SAAAGLTVSGVTLNG

-1112 KGGDTDKDH
+1112 KGGTGTDKDN

-1161 QITDIDAAYKAADT
+1161 QITDIDAAYKAVDT

-1221 VTGVSSINTVAF
+1221 VTGVNSINTVAF

-1288 VDVSALKAT
+1288 VDVSVLKAT

-1339 NRITVGNAILENGK
+1339 NKVTVGNAILENGK
-1353 LTVGVVTLTGGKL
+1353 LTVGAVTLTGGKL

-1394 LETSISGKADTAT
+1394 LETSISGKADTTT
-1407 VTALDTRVGTAETN
+1407 VTAL
-1421 IGNLQTATADMATKT
+1421 Q
-1436 QVATDISTAKTELET
+1436 
-1451 AYNAADT
+1451 
-1458 VLSDRATAL
+1458 
-1467 ETATTGMTYASGTTT
+1467 TATTGMTYASGTTT
-1482 FAVGVAAANL
+1482 FAGGVAAANL
-1492 TVGSNFSVTADGA
+1492 AVGSNFSVTADGA

-1601 GELKVGATGFGFN
+1601 GELKVGATGFGFG
-1614 SEGVLTAKTVNGVT
+1614 SDGALTAKTVNGVT

-1688 KISGSGIVVTGT
+1688 KISSSGIVVTGT
-1700 VEATTLKEDG
+1700 VEATTLKEGG

-1733 DKTDVDTLRTTV
+1733 DKTDVDTLKTTV

-1755 MGDLQTATSTLKAA
+1755 MGDLQTATSALKAA

-1789 VGNVGNQTHTQI
+1789 IGDVVGKTHTQI

-1835 FADAGGTHID
+1835 FADSNGTHID

-1851 GTITAANLNVNGAA
+1851 DTVTAANLNGVA

-1872 GLSVGGVNIKD
+1872 GLSVGGVNIKTLD
-1883 LQDRVT
+1883 DRLATLKTTVDDIQNSGVGTADMAGVQRSDADGDGINDTT
-1889 TIENSGTGGSGS
+1889 TIET
-1901 GTSTDTEGIKRTKDN
+1901 
-1916 GKDVTTIESATSF
+1916 ATSF
-1929 TADGMKTSN
+1929 TKAGMKTSN
-1938 LEAATAAIGGVNFAA
+1938 LEVLTAAIGGVDFAA
-1953 GGVVT
+1953 NGVMTNV
-1958 GINSINGTVFSSD
+1958 GSINGISFAD

-1977 SLSGGKVNGVDI
+1977 SLSGGKVNGAEINGANFNGVDV
-1989 KWLDQRVTS
+1989 KALKNKVDS
-1998 LEGSGTGGGG
+1998 LGTGGG
-2008 TGGGGAN
+2008 TGGGTGSGGDN

-2122 VDKGNGTMTSKVGGY
+2122 IDKGNGTMTSKVGGY

-2145 AVFSHNGDTA
+2145 AVFSHSGDTA

-2176 SADELWV
+2176 NADELWV

-2271 SSFVTNESGMSLN
+2271 SSFVTNEGGMSLN

-2302 ETKMSGDSLTVS
+2302 ETKMTGDSLTVS

-2393 ENANSRA
+2393 QNANSRA

-2506 YEADKEQQKQQEAV
+2506 YEADKEQQKQQEVA
-2520 DETQENAEGA
+2520 DETQENAEAA

>member
-36 QPAGQTETVDGKG
+36 QQAEQTDIVDGKG
-49 QSDSTTT
+49 QSDGTTT
-56 PATEAETSAPATGEE
+56 PAADEAETVKKADTKQE
-71 AADVEGEDSANTDA
+71 ADEALTIMGYSVNTLNADDE
-85 AVPPVTYGVRAA
+85 YGVMPTIAA
-97 SASTDDYG
+97 GGGDANPSTNAYTAGNASVSGSGLAVAIGYGAKATSAEWSVVLGADSETTAEYAVALGYSAKGSHKNSVAIGANSTTTAVDQVSFGKWDSTTSTWTTTRSLAG
-105 IMPLADYPDG
+105 IKDIAMAGALTG
-115 TIVGGV
+115 
-121 TFSGGTL
+121 
-128 DNVTTINGA
+128 VTTINGA
-137 NFTVDTTN
+137 NFTVDKTN
-145 FNMAIGQGATTILME
+145 SNIAIGVLAKIVSGEQGVALGHEASVEGTGGVAVG
-160 DSGSTKF
+160 SGAKTYDESGTALGFWAEAFRKD
-167 MRSLAIGY
+167 
-175 NATVGGMNSIA
+175 SIA
-186 IGSDAL
+186 IGSGAQG
-192 SSKVASVAIGNS
+192 AGEN
-204 AKVEVGGGT
+204 
-213 AIGSNAKVTATNGV
+213 
-227 ALGLNA
+227 
-233 KANHEKSVAIGSGSG
+233 SVAIGSNSK
-248 TNAEYQV
+248 T
-255 SFAQWNTAVNEWR
+255 
-268 DRRSLVGIQD
+268 
-278 IDMAGALTGVTSI
+278 
-291 NGAGLKMGDDWSI
+291 I
-304 AFGWDA
+304 AAD
-310 SASGYGSV
+310 
-318 AIGEEATAG
+318 
-327 DTTTDNSA
+327 
-335 TAIGS
+335 
-340 CAGAYKAYTTA
+340 
-351 IGANSY
+351 
-357 AYAERS
+357 
-363 TALGYMANVDET
+363 
-375 VNSVAIGTASKT
+375 NSVAIGFAAHAADAINSIVIGTGSYT
-387 FNKNEVNFGYY
+387 ERDNQVNFGYY
-398 TLNNGSVNDSGP
+398 KLNADGRVDTMST

-427 EDGNKGA
+427 EYGNKGA
-434 ITGVT
+434 ITGLTSINGVAVSGSAGTGLTVGGITLNNGGIMGEVTEYNYKMKINGIDLYTGISEEWDKGSMAFGKDAQIAAYTGATSFNATAIGTRAVADGDNAIAIGAYSTAYTEDDQPEGNTIAIGTNARAIAANSIAFGYQTYANQNTGNSMALGAYSSVDASDTVSFGHKNGDKYYDNINNDEKTYTDNLFRSLVNVKDLELNTADDGTGGAITGLT

-446 SGSAAAGLT
+446 SGSAATGLT
-455 IGGITFNN
+455 ISGITLNN
-463 GGIMGEVTE
+463 GGIMGKVTE

-575 DNSEEHNLINN
+575 DNSGDNNLINN

-633 DLELNTADDG
+633 DIELNTADDG

-697 NQAETLNVD
+697 NQAEALNVD

-711 MMAKASGEVS
+711 MTAKASGEVS

-799 GTAADK
+799 GTADDK

-812 VDVTQLQTD
+812 VDVTELGTNIGGIKRTGAGTD
-821 VADKADKTT
+821 VSPYVTD
-830 IDTLSNKVGT
+830 I
-840 AETNISNLKTN
+840 E
-851 TAGISVADNMTVIA
+851 GIKFS
-865 NGFKVGTTAYGM
+865 
-877 SSTGVLTAASGTIGG
+877 SGTLDLGG
-892 VTFSGGALDKVSS
+892 VWTESVETHPDDPDFTVTKYTSNGKGALNGVTS
-905 INGAYFSAAAD
+905 INGMNFVYDGYNSNIILGANVDTVGANTIA
-916 QSHLLIGSDERTST
+916 IGMDA
-930 NKNNTGIGILS
+930 
-941 VADGDS
+941 VAS
-947 TVAVGYEARA
+947 GYEATLVGNNA
-957 AEGRSIAI
+957 TASGAFSTALGYYASATKMEATAI
-965 GAYSKAYA
+965 GAFAEVAGEESVGVGSNSINRA
-973 DDSIV
+973 DQTIV
-978 IGESSEITNTGLG
+978 IGTNANVMNADYKRSTVIGAYAASSAKDG
-991 SIALGRGTKVVSQN
+991 IALGANAEVKHEN
-1005 SIAIGNGAH
+1005 
-1014 ISDES
+1014 
-1019 QLYSVAIGTDST
+1019 SVAIGTEST
-1031 TSKANQVSFGHKKDD
+1031 TTAANQVSFGTGSIDGSGKTTWTTVRSLAGIKDID
-1046 LNAGGGSFGNDL
+1046 LTGA
-1058 FRSVVNV
+1058 VN
-1065 ADIEM
+1065 
-1070 HGGITGLTSI
+1070 
-1080 EGVAVSG
+1080 
-1087 SAADGLTVSGVTLNG
+1087 GVTLG
-1102 GKVNEVALGL
+1102 I
-1112 KGGDTDKDH
+1112 KGGTAADKDN

-1134 DVAGKASQT
+1134 DVAGKADKST
-1143 AFDTLN
+1143 VDTLTAN
-1149 ETVTNSTTGLVK
+1149 TAGISVVDDMTVIAKGFKVGATT
-1161 QITDIDAAYKAADT
+1161 Y
-1175 ALSDKATALEAKTS
+1175 
-1189 KFKADGSEL
+1189 
-1198 TGMTS
+1198 GMS
-1203 ITSTGAT
+1203 STGVLTA
-1210 LGGVSFADSGI
+1210 A
-1221 VTGVSSINTVAF
+1221 
-1233 DASGNI
+1233 
-1239 TGGTYN
+1239 
-1245 GMTLGNGKVNGV
+1245 
-1257 TLGTDGTVNG
+1257 TVNG

-1339 NRITVGNAILENGK
+1339 NKVTVGNAILENGK
-1353 LTVGVVTLTGGKL
+1353 LTVGAVTLTGGKL

-1394 LETSISGKADTAT
+1394 LETSISGKADTTT

-1421 IGNLQTATADMATKT
+1421 IGDLQTATADMATKT

-1482 FAVGVAAANL
+1482 FA
-1492 TVGSNFSVTADGA
+1492 
-1505 LTAKTINNVKIEK
+1505 
-1518 DGTSV
+1518 
-1523 KVGDIDLTALAGNS
+1523 
-1537 SGNAGDI
+1537 
-1544 TALTGRVDTAEGK
+1544 
-1557 VSTLEATVGDS
+1557 
-1568 STGLVKRT
+1568 
-1576 DDLETATTGMTYA
+1576 
-1589 GGTTT
+1589 
-1594 FAGVVTA
+1594 GVVTA
-1601 GELKVGATGFGFN
+1601 GEFKVGVTGFGFN

-1648 TDDIADLK
+1648 TDEIADLK

-1661 TSANTVGIKHS
+1661 TSANTVAISHA
-1672 GTVDTA
+1672 GTLGSA

-1688 KISGSGIVVTGT
+1688 KISSSGIVVTGT
-1700 VEATTLKEDG
+1700 VEATTLKEGG

-1733 DKTDVDTLRTTV
+1733 DKTDVDTLKTTV
-1745 GDAATGLVKD
+1745 GDADTGLVKD
-1755 MGDLQTATSTLKAA
+1755 MGDLQTATSALKAA

-1835 FADAGGTHID
+1835 FADSNGTHID

-1851 GTITAANLNVNGAA
+1851 DTVTAANLNGVA

-1872 GLSVGGVNIKD
+1872 GLSVGGVNIKTLD
-1883 LQDRVT
+1883 DRLATLKTTVDDIQNSGVGTADMAGVQRSDADGDGINDTT
-1889 TIENSGTGGSGS
+1889 TIET
-1901 GTSTDTEGIKRTKDN
+1901 
-1916 GKDVTTIESATSF
+1916 ATSF
-1929 TADGMKTSN
+1929 TKAGMKTSN

-1977 SLSGGKVNGVDI
+1977 SLSGGKVNGIDI

-1998 LEGSGTGGGG
+1998 LEGGGTGGGG
-2008 TGGGGAN
+2008 TGGGGGAN

-2145 AVFSHNGDTA
+2145 AVFSHSGDTA

-2176 SADELWV
+2176 NADELWV

-2230 SKESTDGK
+2230 SKESVDGK

-2271 SSFVTNESGMSLN
+2271 SSFVTNEGGMSLN

-2364 IGSKVNEMG
+2364 IGNKVNEMG

-2393 ENANSRA
+2393 QNANSRA

-2456 ERKEQESN
+2456 ERNEQESN

-2506 YEADKEQQKQQEAV
+2506 YEADKEQQKQQEAA
-2520 DETQENAEGA
+2520 DETQETDEAA